1 MSLDVVLALSLV
13 AVLVAATVTDLDR
26 RVVPDA
32 ITAPAA
38 VGAVAAAL
46 ALDRGFVGQQL
57 VASAAAGGFL
67 GAAALVAPRGI
78 GMGDA
83 KLAAVMGLCLGWAVA
98 AAVLVALVAGALA
111 GAAIVARRGLAAG
124 RRATL
129 PFAPF
134 LAAGAVAALA
144 GGDGLVRALG
154 VMAPS

>member
-1 MSLDVVLALSLV
+1 MTLSLLLTLGLA
-13 AVLVAATVTDLDR
+13 AVLMPVTVIDLRR

-38 VGAVAAAL
+38 LGALGAAL

-57 VASAAAGGFL
+57 AAGAAAGGFL
-67 GAAALVAPRGI
+67 GAVALLAPGGM

-83 KLAAVMGLCLGWAVA
+83 KLAAVLGLFLGRAVA
-98 AAVLVALVAGALA
+98 AALVVALVAGAA
-111 GAAIVARRGLAAG
+111 VGIAIVARRGLSEG

-134 LAAGAVAALA
+134 LAFGALVALA
-144 GGDGLVRALG
+144 EGGLG
-154 VMAPS
+154 G

>member
-1 MSLDVVLALSLV
+1 MTLSLLLTLGLA
-13 AVLVAATVTDLDR
+13 AVLMPVTVIDLRR

-38 VGAVAAAL
+38 LGALGAAL

-57 VASAAAGGFL
+57 AAGAAAGGFL
-67 GAAALVAPRGI
+67 GAAALLAPGGM

-83 KLAAVMGLCLGWAVA
+83 KLAAVLGLYLGRAVA
-98 AAVLVALVAGALA
+98 
-111 GAAIVARRGLAAG
+111 ARRGLSEG

-134 LAAGAVAALA
+134 LAFGALVALA
-144 GGDGLVRALG
+144 EGGLG
-154 VMAPS
+154 G